1 MLLTQKITYLCNR
14 FGHWGM
20 LFYKYIQTWLFSS
33 FAFCFIP
40 LLFIVG
46 IRYNE
51 ATLQPLIRGG
61 LLKPFF
67 VVAFLL
73 FALHVLLQCSV
84 LFKPPLQ
91 VCNFTLRRFKVF
103 LLHCCR
109 LYWRRFVACC
119 FHCVYYYLLFLIALQ
134 RYKLIW
140 YAPNILPKIFV
151 YLTFY
156 NK

>member
-1 MLLTQKITYLCNR
+1 MHPIQTYRLA
-14 FGHWGM
+14 WGR
-20 LFYKYIQTWLFSS
+20 LFYKYLQTQFFPS

-40 LLFIVG
+40 QQFIVG

-109 LYWRRFVACC
+109 LYWRRFVVYC
-119 FHCVYYYLLFLIALQ
+119 FHAVVSLFLNCTAKVVQITETC
-134 RYKLIW
+134 KHFGEKMS
-140 YAPNILPKIFV
+140 IL
-151 YLTFY
+151 
-156 NK
+156 